1 MLPARYFGSGRS
13 GRHPAIRNILTAT
26 VAALV
31 GTIIGGLSVLGVVLA
46 VVEPPNHD
54 IRADARDASTT
65 TGSSQP
71 MVAAAPRPAPAAAS
85 SPPPAATTPP
95 AIQVQADSPAPPPQ
109 PQTAP
114 PQEQAAAPGPAPT
127 PQTAWPD
134 ALTRRTLQDHA
145 QDHANGS
152 DTPQQSSTAQNS
164 SPAATGND
172 QESFDKKDI
181 RDDAQK
187 PPAPANRSVAS
198 RDGIT
203 TRLSNTDQA
212 GQRSVSTPPPAAPPV
227 PAARPAIA
235 AQPATP
241 APPAV
246 SDTAD
251 GASPDTARPLF
262 DFFGLFGNDHFR
274 DQRDDDRY
282 RDQRDGDSAPQGDAP
297 PQRPASQTQHG
308 AKARAVRQQRP
319 NGTDQSGEATSANQQ
334 QRVIILQDRDNDD
347 APRTNDSWSG
357 FFGRNDWNDNSH
369 RW

>member
-54 IRADARDASTT
+54 IRADARDDSTT

-71 MVAAAPRPAPAAAS
+71 VVAAAPRPAPADPSANAPALPPAAAS

-95 AIQVQADSPAPPPQ
+95 AIQAQADSPAPPPQ
-109 PQTAP
+109 PQTAA

-152 DTPQQSSTAQNS
+152 DTPQQSSTAQNG

-172 QESFDKKDI
+172 QESFDKKDV
-181 RDDAQK
+181 RDAQK

-212 GQRSVSTPPPAAPPV
+212 G
-227 PAARPAIA
+227 
-235 AQPATP
+235 
-241 APPAV
+241 
-246 SDTAD
+246 
-251 GASPDTARPLF
+251 
-262 DFFGLFGNDHFR
+262 
-274 DQRDDDRY
+274 
-282 RDQRDGDSAPQGDAP
+282 
-297 PQRPASQTQHG
+297 
-308 AKARAVRQQRP
+308 
-319 NGTDQSGEATSANQQ
+319 
-334 QRVIILQDRDNDD
+334 
-347 APRTNDSWSG
+347 
-357 FFGRNDWNDNSH
+357 
-369 RW
+369 